1 MTVSLDN
8 GPVVAMPAWK
18 RWMRSPYARHTGF
31 LVGAGITVIFVFV
44 ALIGPFIAPYD
55 PLATDLQNVL
65 QPPGGEHLLGTD
77 RYGRD
82 IASRLLWGA
91 QASLFV
97 ALAVGSLSLLFGVIL
112 GTLAGFVGGWTDRI
126 MLAVINILLAF
137 PGFLLALAFVAIRG
151 STLMNVIL
159 AVTLAYTPRV
169 AIVMRAV
176 VLNIRPR
183 QFIEASFA
191 VGVST
196 PTMIWK
202 HVLPN
207 CLPPVIVVAT
217 VSAAFAILAEAGLS
231 FLGLGVQPPAPTW
244 GNVITDGRPFLIS
257 DPWISISAGACIA
270 VVVTGLNLL
279 GDGVRDT
286 LDPFLRNQTG
296 ARALK

>member
-1 MTVSLDN
+1 
-8 GPVVAMPAWK
+8 
-18 RWMRSPYARHTGF
+18 
-31 LVGAGITVIFVFV
+31 
-44 ALIGPFIAPYD
+44 
-55 PLATDLQNVL
+55 
-65 QPPGGEHLLGTD
+65 
-77 RYGRD
+77 
-82 IASRLLWGA
+82 
-91 QASLFV
+91 
-97 ALAVGSLSLLFGVIL
+97 
-112 GTLAGFVGGWTDRI
+112 
-126 MLAVINILLAF
+126 
-137 PGFLLALAFVAIRG
+137 
-151 STLMNVIL
+151 
-159 AVTLAYTPRV
+159 
-169 AIVMRAV
+169 MRAV

-183 QFIEASFA
+183 QFIAASVA